1 VHSMSSRLPNSICF
15 SCQIK
20 YIFEIDKA
28 SAGRACV
35 GVPIGHIG

>member
-1 VHSMSSRLPNSICF
+1 VHSMPSRLPNSICF

-20 YIFEIDKA
+20 IFKINKA
-28 SAGRACV
+28 SAGRAGV